1 MTISKDLIYSKLE
14 ARRDKRARNK
24 TELTLF

>member
-1 MTISKDLIYSKLE
+1 MTISKHLIYSKRE
-14 ARRDKRARNK
+14 AGKDKRARNK